1 MHRDRRVAVGVEIG
15 GEKATVALIDRHGR
29 VLQRVSARTLRGRPA
44 PATLEP
50 YMRAIDTLLAAAG
63 AEGLSVC
70 GLGVSIP
77 GILDSSGRRLQQVPL
92 LPSLNGFPLCELLET
107 RYRLPTQLLVDVDAA
122 VLGEHR
128 FGAGRGYQRLLFL
141 TVNAV
146 VGASLVVDGQ
156 LESPGSNYA
165 GHVCHLLVATNG
177 PRCSCGKHGCI
188 NTLISTDA
196 MQKIVQRALRRGVET
211 GLTQRLLN
219 HEYFSPQLLV
229 EEAERGDSV
238 ALQVYSEIGRW
249 LGMAIVKYIT
259 LCEPDVLIM
268 GGGVFYTSDRLLF
281 QVRNT
286 LESQVVSS
294 QCLRGVEILPARLGS
309 DAVLVGTVI
318 PHFEPPTTS
327 REVIEA
333 CI

>member
-29 VLQRVSARTLRGRPA
+29 ILQRVFARTLRGRPA
-44 PATLEP
+44 SATLEP
-50 YMRAIDTLLAAAG
+50 YMRAIDTLLATACADD
-63 AEGLSVC
+63 LSVC

-77 GILDSSGRRLQQVPL
+77 GILDMAGRRPQQVPL

-128 FGAGRGYQRLLFL
+128 FGAGKGYQRLLFL

-146 VGASLVVDGQ
+146 VGASLVIDGQ
-156 LESPGSNYA
+156 LEPPGGNYA
-165 GHVCHLLVATNG
+165 GHICHLLLAANG

-196 MQKIVQRALRRGVET
+196 MQKMVQRALRRGVET

-219 HEYFSPQLLV
+219 REYFSPQLLV
-229 EEAERGDSV
+229 EEAERGDRV
-238 ALQVYSEIGRW
+238 ALQIYSEIGRW
-249 LGMAIVKYIT
+249 LGTAIIKYIA
-259 LCEPDVLIM
+259 LCEPDVLIL
-268 GGGVFYTSDRLLF
+268 GGGTFYTSDRLLL
-281 QVRNT
+281 QVRNA
-286 LESQVVSS
+286 LEGQSRSG
-294 QCLRGVEILPARLGS
+294 GVEILPARLGS

-318 PHFEPPTTS
+318 PHFEPPAAS
-327 REVIEA
+327 REIIKA

>member
-1 MHRDRRVAVGVEIG
+1 MHRDRRVAIGVEIG
-15 GEKATVALIDRHGR
+15 GEKATIALIDRHGC
-29 VLQRVSARTLRGRPA
+29 VVQRASARTLRGRPA

-50 YMRAIDTLLAAAG
+50 YMRVIDTLLALAT

-77 GILDSSGRRLQQVPL
+77 GTLDTSGRRLQQVPL
-92 LPSLNGFPLCELLET
+92 LPSLNGFPLCDLLEA
-107 RYRLPTQLLVDVDAA
+107 RYHLPTQLLVDVDAA
-122 VLGEHR
+122 GLGEHR
-128 FGAGRGYQRLLFL
+128 FGAGKGYQRLLFL

-156 LESPGSNYA
+156 LEPPGSGYA
-165 GHVCHLLVATNG
+165 GHVCHVLLAANG

-196 MQKIVQRALRRGVET
+196 MQKMVLRALRRGTET

-229 EEAERGDSV
+229 EEAERGDRV
-238 ALQVYSEIGRW
+238 ALQIYSEIGRW
-249 LGMAIVKYIT
+249 LGMAIVKYMA
-259 LCEPDVLIM
+259 LCELDLLIL
-268 GGGVFYTSDRLLF
+268 GGGAFYTSDRLLL
-281 QVRNT
+281 QVRSI
-286 LESQVVSS
+286 LEGQAASASR
-294 QCLRGVEILPARLGS
+294 LRGVEILPARLGS

-327 REVIEA
+327 REFIEA